1 VVTAEGG
8 PEPSAAGGHLAA
20 QDRRTSER
28 RARRLVGLSAS
39 SYRYASRRA
48 FTDAPV
54 RRRLRELAERRPRWE
69 GPRLHWLLVREGL
82 VVNHERTERLYHGE
96 RLAVAR
102 RRRRKRV
109 SEPRVVPPAPARP
122 NERWS
127 MDFVRDTL
135 ADGRAFRAFTVVDD
149 FSRECP
155 VTAADSHLSS
165 ERVIAALEQLAATRG
180 LLAALVC
187 DNGPEFTS
195 RAFDAWAYR
204 RDVKLLSMRPSE
216 PVENAFAESF
226 NGRLRDECL
235 SANWFPDL
243 ADTRQQIEAWR
254 RDYNGAR
261 PHSGLAGRTPA
272 PFAREHAR
280 ANASPGP

>member
-1 VVTAEGG
+1 MVTA
-8 PEPSAAGGHLAA
+8 A
-20 QDRRTSER
+20 QRRCAVTWLRVERRTSER

-48 FTDAPV
+48 AADAPV
-54 RRRLRELAERRPRWE
+54 RRRLRELAERRPRW
-69 GPRLHWLLVREGL
+69 GSPRLHWLLVREGL
-82 VVNHERTERLYHGE
+82 VVNHKRTERLYHEE

-102 RRRRKRV
+102 RRRKKRV
-109 SEPRVVPPAPARP
+109 SEPRVMPAAPAGP

-149 FSRECP
+149 FTRECP
-155 VTAADSHLSS
+155 VIEVDAQLSS
-165 ERVIAALEQLAATRG
+165 ERVIAALERLAATRG
-180 LLAALVC
+180 LPAALVC

-195 RAFDAWAYR
+195 RALDAWAYR
-204 RDVKLLSMRPSE
+204 RGVKLLFIRPGK

-235 SANWFPDL
+235 NANWFLDL
-243 ADTRQQIEAWR
+243 ADAREQIEAWR

-272 PFAREHAR
+272 AFARAHAR
-280 ANASPGP
+280 ANASPDP

>member
-1 VVTAEGG
+1 
-8 PEPSAAGGHLAA
+8 
-20 QDRRTSER
+20 
-28 RARRLVGLSAS
+28 
-39 SYRYASRRA
+39 
-48 FTDAPV
+48 V
-54 RRRLRELAERRPRWE
+54 RRRLRELAERRPRW
-69 GPRLHWLLVREGL
+69 GSPRLHWLLAREGL
-82 VVNHERTERLYHGE
+82 VVNHKRTERLYHEE
-96 RLAVAR
+96 RLTVAR

-109 SEPRVVPPAPARP
+109 SEPRVVPPAPSRP

-135 ADGRAFRAFTVVDD
+135 ADGRAFRAFTAVDD

-155 VTAADSHLSS
+155 VIAVDAHLSS
-165 ERVIAALEQLAATRG
+165 ERVIAVLERLAATRG
-180 LLAALVC
+180 LPAALVC

-204 RDVKLLSMRPSE
+204 RGVKLLFIRPGK

-235 SANWFPDL
+235 SANWFVDL
-243 ADTRQQIEAWR
+243 ADAREQIEAWR

-272 PFAREHAR
+272 AFAREHAR
-280 ANASPGP
+280 ANASPDP